1 MSPPLP
7 CPSVSS
13 RAGTTGRT
21 AARGGKL
28 AAAAQRKRER
38 EKLLAVVARSREP
51 ASDKAHAHE
60 HRAAPATPSSVDRAS
75 RLSHRSAEK
84 LKKQPVIASVSSVFV
99 ATPLPELPS
108 IPEHGTD
115 EGEGHGVRL
124 LDLEVLAESGE
135 ETTTIA
141 PAGQEETADSS
152 TGDTVRPSSIFD
164 REAAVVF
171 AETAVDDPD
180 YVCAAGQFC
189 RSVGDHTSSRSPCVN
204 CNELAHHSCAEYWSE
219 QNPVE
224 PHLVITMKD
233 LSKGGKLRL
242 KNTPSAQK
250 CDVMFCIL
258 CESRWKA
265 IKVSAAAKIAA
276 KKSKRPIEQSST
288 PSEQHTPTKKKRA
301 STTTA
306 PVAVIRELRRV
317 AAFYSQV
324 YIFTKVEKAKANLR
338 FALIEEHFYG
348 NPQKRIKGAC
358 EMLLDGEGP
367 FAALYNVVEGDFD
380 QELVLKASCCGK
392 ATSSSYVAGVHF
404 TVDDLYTFGV
414 DKKVKGRQL
423 WLMGTTVMRS
433 GNLHCA

>member
-1 MSPPLP
+1 MLPPLP

-28 AAAAQRKRER
+28 AAAAQRKREH

-51 ASDKAHAHE
+51 ASDKANAHE

-84 LKKQPVIASVSSVFV
+84 LKQQTVIASVSSVFV

-141 PAGQEETADSS
+141 PAGQEETADS
-152 TGDTVRPSSIFD
+152 TGDTVRPSSMFD
-164 REAAVVF
+164 REAAVAF
-171 AETAVDDPD
+171 AEKAVDDPD

-204 CNELAHHSCAEYWSE
+204 CNELAHHFCAEYWSE

-233 LSKGGKLRL
+233 LSKGGKIRL

-250 CDVMFCIL
+250 CNVMFCVL
-258 CESRWKA
+258 CESLWKA
-265 IKVSAAAKIAA
+265 KKVSAVAKIAA
-276 KKSKRPIEQSST
+276 KKSKRPQSSST
-288 PSEQHTPTKKKRA
+288 PSEQRAPTKKKKVSA
-301 STTTA
+301 TTA

-317 AAFYSQV
+317 AA
-324 YIFTKVEKAKANLR
+324 L
-338 FALIEEHFYG
+338 
-348 NPQKRIKGAC
+348 
-358 EMLLDGEGP
+358 
-367 FAALYNVVEGDFD
+367 
-380 QELVLKASCCGK
+380 
-392 ATSSSYVAGVHF
+392 SS
-404 TVDDLYTFGV
+404 LP
-414 DKKVKGRQL
+414 
-423 WLMGTTVMRS
+423 S
-433 GNLHCA
+433 GLSLSS

>member
-1 MSPPLP
+1 MSPPLSR
-7 CPSVSS
+7 PSVSS

-21 AARGGKL
+21 AARTGKI
-28 AAAAQRKRER
+28 AAATQRKRER

-51 ASDKAHAHE
+51 TASDKAHAHQ
-60 HRAAPATPSSVDRAS
+60 HRAAPSTPSSVDRAS
-75 RLSHRSAEK
+75 CLSHRSAEK
-84 LKKQPVIASVSSVFV
+84 LKQQPVIASVSSVFV
-99 ATPLPELPS
+99 ATSLPELPS

-141 PAGQEETADSS
+141 PAGGQEETADS
-152 TGDTVRPSSIFD
+152 TGDTVRLSSMFD
-164 REAAVVF
+164 REAAVAF
-171 AETAVDDPD
+171 AEKAVDDPD

-204 CNELAHHSCAEYWSE
+204 CNELAHHFCAEYWSE

-242 KNTPSAQK
+242 KNTPSTQK

-265 IKVSAAAKIAA
+265 IKVSAAAKIVA

-288 PSEQHTPTKKKRA
+288 PSEQRAPTKKKR
-301 STTTA
+301 
-306 PVAVIRELRRV
+306 RRRRPRPLLLFGSS
-317 AAFYSQV
+317 ALLLLFTHRFIYSP
-324 YIFTKVEKAKANLR
+324 R
-338 FALIEEHFYG
+338 SRRR
-348 NPQKRIKGAC
+348 KRI
-358 EMLLDGEGP
+358 
-367 FAALYNVVEGDFD
+367 FVSN
-380 QELVLKASCCGK
+380 
-392 ATSSSYVAGVHF
+392 
-404 TVDDLYTFGV
+404 
-414 DKKVKGRQL
+414 
-423 WLMGTTVMRS
+423 
-433 GNLHCA
+433 

>member
-1 MSPPLP
+1 M
-7 CPSVSS
+7 
-13 RAGTTGRT
+13 A
-21 AARGGKL
+21 
-28 AAAAQRKRER
+28 
-38 EKLLAVVARSREP
+38 
-51 ASDKAHAHE
+51 
-60 HRAAPATPSSVDRAS
+60 
-75 RLSHRSAEK
+75 
-84 LKKQPVIASVSSVFV
+84 
-99 ATPLPELPS
+99 
-108 IPEHGTD
+108 
-115 EGEGHGVRL
+115 
-124 LDLEVLAESGE
+124 
-135 ETTTIA
+135 
-141 PAGQEETADSS
+141 
-152 TGDTVRPSSIFD
+152 
-164 REAAVVF
+164 F
-171 AETAVDDPD
+171 AETVVDDPD

-189 RSVGDHTSSRSPCVN
+189 RSVGNHTSSRSPCMN
-204 CNELAHHSCAEYWSE
+204 CNELAHHFCAEYWSE

-224 PHLVITMKD
+224 PHLVITVKD

-276 KKSKRPIEQSST
+276 KKSKRRPIEQSST
-288 PSEQHTPTKKKRA
+288 PSEQRAPTKKKRA
-301 STTTA
+301 SATTA

-380 QELVLKASCCGK
+380 RELVLKASCCGK
-392 ATSSSYVAGVHF
+392 ANSELKLKTSVRMSSADSEAQVNFAINLLMEKLEDYHGVLKTMMEEKRTINPIVG
-404 TVDDLYTFGV
+404 TVLSMAATAMGLAKGDEGATAIGLEKGDDDDIELNTADFV
-414 DKKVKGRQL
+414 SDMLK
-423 WLMGTTVMRS
+423 
-433 GNLHCA
+433 